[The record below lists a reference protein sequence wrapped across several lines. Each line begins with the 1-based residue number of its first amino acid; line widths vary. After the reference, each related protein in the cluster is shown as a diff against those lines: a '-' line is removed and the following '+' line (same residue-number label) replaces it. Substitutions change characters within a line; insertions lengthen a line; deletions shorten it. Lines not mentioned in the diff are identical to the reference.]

1 MYTMKEVPLTPWRK
15 NSMFVWFWGLIF
27 QIDFVKNLIPQP
39 MFNFWVVMGKMLFFT
54 NIAMNKAYNVRG
66 FYRKNICLIIPY
78 SKIDSRLR
86 PAVV

>member
-1 MYTMKEVPLTPWRK
+1 
-15 NSMFVWFWGLIF
+15 
-27 QIDFVKNLIPQP
+27 
-39 MFNFWVVMGKMLFFT
+39 MFNFCVVMGKMLFFT

-86 PAVV
+86 PSPATYTDSDYCHLTCWQCKVNDLGRTT